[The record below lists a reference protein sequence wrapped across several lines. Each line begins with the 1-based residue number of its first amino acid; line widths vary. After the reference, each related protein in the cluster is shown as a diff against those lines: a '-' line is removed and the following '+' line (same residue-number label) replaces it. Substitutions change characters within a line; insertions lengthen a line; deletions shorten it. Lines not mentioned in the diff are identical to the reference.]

1 MVYRRRPRW
10 SDHCFASFRL
20 LKLNKK
26 ASEKAAELN
35 EQIEQSLEALCG
47 ELDAGKSEQLVAYLK
62 VLSQFHRY
70 SFGNVM
76 LITLQRPDASQ
87 VAGFHAWKKLG
98 RSVKKGERGIKIL
111 APVMRKKDEE
121 NEVEKSRDGEEE
133 KRVVGFRTVHVFDV
147 AQTEGDDLPGFAAV
161 TGEPGYFIERIRSQI
176 RDAGIELDTDYIE
189 SGALGVSTGGRIT
202 IRPGLN
208 PAEEFSVLI
217 HEFAHELLHRGE
229 RRQDTTKTIR
239 ETEAEA
245 VAFAVCHRIGLKTG
259 SAASD
264 YIQLYNG
271 SRETLQESL
280 QHIRD
285 CAAKILDGL
294 LSNSSDEANESSSTQ
309 RAPMTQPNLF

>member
-1 MVYRRRPRW
+1 
-10 SDHCFASFRL
+10 
-20 LKLNKK
+20 
-26 ASEKAAELN
+26 
-35 EQIEQSLEALCG
+35 
-47 ELDAGKSEQLVAYLK
+47 
-62 VLSQFHRY
+62 
-70 SFGNVM
+70 M
-76 LITLQRPDASQ
+76 LIALQRPDATQ

-121 NEVEKSRDGEEE
+121 KEVEKSRDGEEE

-147 AQTEGDDLPGFAAV
+147 AQTEGDDLPGFASV
-161 TGEPGYFIERIRSQI
+161 TGEPGYFIERVRSQI

-189 SGALGVSTGGRIT
+189 SRALGVSSGGRIT

-208 PAEEFSVLI
+208 PPEEFSVLV

-245 VAFAVCHRIGLKTG
+245 VAFAVCHRIGLETG

-280 QHIRD
+280 HHIRD

-294 LSNSSDEANESSSTQ
+294 LSNSSNEAKESHSIQ
-309 RAPMTQPNLF
+309 KAPMTQRNLF